1 MQISSKQVSEGLID
15 THKISNSNVLRNL
28 MAQTRK
34 REGIRDSLM
43 SHQISTRVLIRTVT
57 MEEIIMKHL
66 VSLAVAA
73 KKGQELAMIGHLIDE
88 YS

>member
-1 MQISSKQVSEGLID
+1 MRGGLID
-15 THKISNSNVLRNL
+15 THKISNSSVLRNL

-34 REGIRDSLM
+34 REGIRDTLM
-43 SHQISTRVLIRTVT
+43 SPKISTRVLIRTVT
-57 MEEIIMKHL
+57 KEEIILKPL
-66 VSLAVAA
+66 ASLAVAA

>member
-34 REGIRDSLM
+34 REGIRDTLM
-43 SHQISTRVLIRTVT
+43 SPQISTRVLIRTVT
-57 MEEIIMKHL
+57 MEEIIMKPL
-66 VSLAVAA
+66 ASLAVTA

-88 YS
+88 Y